1 MDRGSLL
8 MIPSIIMLVIGF
20 ALLVIGLQNIRKPN
34 KDDRMEMKSL
44 LQFGFGW
51 QIIAIFGGLILL
63 SISQMAFDYSVMA
76 KASAISHFGLFAGV
90 QEGMFGAEVAGLIT
104 FTFSMTFLV
113 HPFVFFLFGK
123 AMENDE
129 KMPKLP
135 VLILA
140 VIGAVGILA
149 SIFLI

>member
-1 MDRGSLL
+1 M
-8 MIPSIIMLVIGF
+8 
-20 ALLVIGLQNIRKPN
+20 AL
-34 KDDRMEMKSL
+34 
-44 LQFGFGW
+44 
-51 QIIAIFGGLILL
+51 
-63 SISQMAFDYSVMA
+63 DYSVMA

-113 HPFVFFLFGK
+113 HPFVFFMFGK

-129 KMPKLP
+129 QMPKLP

-140 VIGAVGILA
+140 IVGVLGMLA
-149 SIFLI
+149 SIFFI